1 MFNSRL
7 MSNYTYFGAVCVL
20 LGVSLMSFH
29 MQIQDHIDRLIPC
42 RKRPQL
48 LPVKTENIDSTWKEV
63 KIQHHIII
71 IFSWILWIL
80 LHYHCSWYCSK
91 IYYLN
96 NPSLLFLNTKCLNS
110 IISKKKKLLDS
121 KRARKSFF
129 STSHVI
135 PHIRALVPCPGL
147 TSEGLPKSDIL
158 FKKGPSK
165 SDMIR

>member
-1 MFNSRL
+1 MLLCN
-7 MSNYTYFGAVCVL
+7 VCFVL
-20 LGVSLMSFH
+20 QRPLRKTSKSFH

-48 LPVKTENIDSTWKEV
+48 LPVKTETWKEV

-71 IFSWILWIL
+71 VFSWILWIL

-135 PHIRALVPCPGL
+135 PHLRALVLCPGL